1 MNGLDVRL
9 AAIGT
14 VLQAVLAA
22 LVLLDVVSLTDE
34 QLAGIMVAVNAILAA
49 VLVWVSPYIPVV
61 GVKPGN
67 G

>member
-49 VLVWVSPYIPVV
+49 VLVWFSPYIPVI
-61 GVKPGN
+61 GTKG